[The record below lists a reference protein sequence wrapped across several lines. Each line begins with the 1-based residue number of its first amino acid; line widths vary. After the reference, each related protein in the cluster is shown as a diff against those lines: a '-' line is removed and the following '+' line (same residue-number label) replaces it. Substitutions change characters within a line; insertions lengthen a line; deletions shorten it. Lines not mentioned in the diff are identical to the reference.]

1 MTLDQALE
9 KADRQMD
16 DISDRILCDAEDF
29 IRALGGSDLEV
40 ATFVQRKRDE
50 LADTRRQ
57 MHESIS
63 VMYTTG
69 IAAVSCR
76 VH

>member
-1 MTLDQALE
+1 MTLDQALT

-16 DISDRILCDAEDF
+16 DIFDRVLCDAEDF
-29 IRALGGSDLEV
+29 IRDLGGTDDECAAFLH
-40 ATFVQRKRDE
+40 RKRQE

-69 IAAVSCR
+69 IAAVSIR